1 MIAEIVDIEKTESI
15 FFKKNLEKFPHLAN
29 KNPDDLPA
37 CFFEEVLI
45 SHEEFMEYFEKRL
58 FERLGIKVDLSS
70 SSVDDDDDT
79 PLFSPEE
86 ELRLRKACEK
96 WENERNGA
104 KVKLSYLTE

>member
-45 SHEEFMEYFEKRL
+45 TQDEFRRHIEKRVY
-58 FERLGIKVDLSS
+58 ERLGFRITLPSS
-70 SSVDDDDDT
+70 
-79 PLFSPEE
+79 E
-86 ELRLRKACEK
+86 
-96 WENERNGA
+96 
-104 KVKLSYLTE
+104 